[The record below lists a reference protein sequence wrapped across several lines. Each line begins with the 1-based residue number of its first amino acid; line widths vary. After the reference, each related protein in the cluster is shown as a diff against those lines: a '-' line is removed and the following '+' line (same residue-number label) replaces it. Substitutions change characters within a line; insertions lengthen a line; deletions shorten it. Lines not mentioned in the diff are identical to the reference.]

1 MQPFHEHGIES
12 VTMTAIPD
20 SCGAR
25 SLHPTRANRARF
37 ALGLGLG
44 LGLAAL
50 LVGPAAAQDS
60 AALLPLINA
69 YRDAPR
75 QCEGKRYPAA
85 GPLAPV
91 AALAGVPADAGSD
104 LLDALKAEGYL
115 AAGAALLSATGP
127 VDAQAV
133 MRLLKARSCRTL
145 LDPKFAEIGVN
156 RRGERW
162 TLVLAR
168 PLLSP
173 DLPGWREAGQA
184 VLERTNAARSTSQ
197 RCGDQAFAAAPPL
210 VWNAELGAAARVHSR
225 DMARRNRFEHR
236 GPEGGQVGGRAERA
250 GYAWR
255 RVGENIAAGQGSA
268 ADVSAA
274 WLASPHHC
282 ANIMNP
288 GFTQMGAA
296 HEVAPKS
303 DAGIYWTQVFGAPK

>member
-1 MQPFHEHGIES
+1 MQPIREHGIKS
-12 VTMTAIPD
+12 VTMTATPH
-20 SCGAR
+20 SCGVRPA
-25 SLHPTRANRARF
+25 HPPGAKRARF
-37 ALGLGLG
+37 ALGLGLS
-44 LGLAAL
+44 AL
-50 LVGPAAAQDS
+50 LAGPAAAQDS
-60 AALLPLINA
+60 AALLTLINA

-75 QCEGKRYPAA
+75 QCDGKRFPAA

-91 AALAGVPADAGSD
+91 AALAGVPADAGSE
-104 LLDALKAEGYL
+104 LLDTLKGRGYR
-115 AAGAALLSATGP
+115 AATVALLSATGP
-127 VDAQAV
+127 ADAQAV
-133 MRLLKARSCRTL
+133 MRLLKAPSCRVL
-145 LDPKFAEIGVN
+145 LDPKFAAIGVSRHEN
-156 RRGERW
+156 RW

-173 DLPGWREAGQA
+173 DLPGWRETGQT
-184 VLERTNAARSTSQ
+184 VLERTNAARATSQ
-197 RCGDQAFAAAPPL
+197 RCGDRVFAAAPPL
-210 VWNAELGAAARVHSR
+210 VWNAELGAASRVHSR

-268 ADVSAA
+268 AEVSAA

-303 DAGIYWTQVFGAPK
+303 DAGIYWTQVFGAPR